1 MSLARWA
8 PFSHLPSFSSCLL
21 SSSPRPPPPPHLLT
35 FPLLEKF
42 RDRGDYG
49 GGCLDAW
56 LLRGYSRWHC
66 LVRLPGCRRGVQTCP
81 RVRALRSLADVGHC
95 RYYREGRGVERNAV
109 KAAKWAG
116 KAVAQGHVTWRTD

>member
-1 MSLARWA
+1 M
-8 PFSHLPSFSSCLL
+8 
-21 SSSPRPPPPPHLLT
+21 
-35 FPLLEKF
+35 
-42 RDRGDYG
+42 RGCCVATRAG
-49 GGCLDAW
+49 TAW
-56 LLRGYSRWHC
+56 LTAW
-66 LVRLPGCRRGVQTCP
+66 CRRGVQTCP